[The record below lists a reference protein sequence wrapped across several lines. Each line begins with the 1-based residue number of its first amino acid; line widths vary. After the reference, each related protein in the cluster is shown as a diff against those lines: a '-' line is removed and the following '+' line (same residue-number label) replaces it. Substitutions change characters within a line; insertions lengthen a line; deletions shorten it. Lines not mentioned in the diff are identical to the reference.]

1 MHYDGSWPP
10 FWLPLFRSDGLHV
23 YLYALT
29 SHFGHWVVVGRQGR
43 KALRWQVAKEL
54 IYGQVKK
61 SYRRRKLAR
70 VIPVMRLGT
79 QDADPRRL
87 TGDRLLR
94 PAEHRLYR
102 AGESDGPTWGSSARP
117 PHVGHLST
125 GSTAARPSG
134 VVARLLSFCP

>member
-10 FWLPLFRSDGLHV
+10 FWLSLFTSDGLHV

-61 SYRRRKLAR
+61 SYRRRKLVR
-70 VIPVMRLGT
+70 VSQVMRLGT
-79 QDADPRRL
+79 ENADPRRL
-87 TGDRLLR
+87 AAVRLLR
-94 PAEHRLYR
+94 PAEHRIYR
-102 AGESDGPTWGSSARP
+102 AGESDHP
-117 PHVGHLST
+117 PWKS
-125 GSTAARPSG
+125 
-134 VVARLLSFCP
+134 